1 MREKTTSCLKG
12 EKMSNILDRK
22 LPSLFQIGAKWY
34 FKERKESGERVTVST
49 GESEKKKAEEWEK
62 RYFREKEEKE
72 EESGKPK
79 NLAALLRLFSSADR
93 NPKLKEAELTGG
105 HYTKRYAEFEAI
117 RAGHL
122 LDILP
127 SAMLLEKLNG
137 LTRADVETARK
148 RIAKEYGTRP
158 VSGDTFKTF
167 KAVLNWAYQKG
178 YMREAIAFRVGGI
191 RTEKQK
197 EVDYLPFEDCL
208 KIARA
213 ECAFR
218 TEKEREVFICLLL
231 TGMRRAELAAVQGKQ
246 LRKARIGER
255 EFYVLDISQSW
266 KDTQYKEMGLPK
278 WGVQRVIP
286 LCKEVG
292 EILAKRK
299 KGDEDFILPVSN
311 SVWTDMFEYIRVHAP
326 LPYSLALS
334 SLTPHKLRH
343 ALNTMLIEEDVNPL
357 LTQEYL
363 AWYHQDRNKVQSG
376 YTHIYVKSLLAVVD
390 KIEEK
395 SKEESVEDGEVF
407 VWLD

>member
-1 MREKTTSCLKG
+1 MREKTTKCLND
-12 EKMSNILDRK
+12 EKVSNILDSR

-34 FKERKESGERVTVST
+34 FKERKESGERVTIST

-62 RYFREKEEKE
+62 EYFRKKEEKE
-72 EESGKPK
+72 ECESKPK
-79 NLAALLRLFSSADR
+79 NLAGLLRLFSSSGR
-93 NPKLKEAELTGG
+93 NPKLAEAELTGG
-105 HYTKRYAEFEAI
+105 HYTKRYAEFEAV

-127 SAMLLEKLNG
+127 SGMLMSKLNV
-137 LTRADVETARK
+137 LTRIDVETARK

-158 VSGDTFKTF
+158 VAGDTFKTF
-167 KAVLNWAYQKG
+167 KAALNWAYSKG
-178 YMREAIAFRVGGI
+178 YMKEAIAFRVGGL
-191 RTEKQK
+191 RSERQK

-208 KIARA
+208 KIARCPA
-213 ECAFR
+213 AFR
-218 TEKEREVFICLLL
+218 TEKEREVFLCLLL
-231 TGMRRAELAAVQGKQ
+231 TGMRRAELSAVQGKQ
-246 LRKARIGER
+246 LRKARIGDR
-255 EFYVLDISQSW
+255 EFWVLDISQSW
-266 KDTQYKEMGLPK
+266 KDSRYKEMGLPK

-286 LCKEVG
+286 LCEEVG
-292 EILAKRK
+292 SILAKRK
-299 KGDEDFILPVSN
+299 AGDEDFVLPVVN
-311 SVWTDMFEYIRVHAP
+311 STWTAMFEYIRAHAP
-326 LPYSLALS
+326 LPPSVALN

-376 YTHIYVKSLLAVVD
+376 YTHIYIKALLTVVD

-395 SKEESVEDGEVF
+395 SRDEGEDDGEGL